1 MSKNQISEP
10 KQQRSIEKK
19 RRIIEAGFKLF
30 CEKGFYKTNT
40 AEIAKEAG
48 VSTGIVYR
56 YFPDKKAIFLECLPK
71 FFDAFYTGVYLD
83 IKKLVPP
90 FDYEMMLN
98 KIIDSLVDAHNYS
111 KDAHEEILVMMHSDP
126 DIKNFFDKAY
136 KEMNKQLAEVLGII
150 GLNTDYPY
158 EKMHIIIEMIESYC
172 HEVVFA
178 KENNLDYDMLKKILI
193 KAIIS
198 IIT

>member
-1 MSKNQISEP
+1 
-10 KQQRSIEKK
+10 
-19 RRIIEAGFKLF
+19 
-30 CEKGFYKTNT
+30 
-40 AEIAKEAG
+40 
-48 VSTGIVYR
+48 
-56 YFPDKKAIFLECLPK
+56 
-71 FFDAFYTGVYLD
+71 
-83 IKKLVPP
+83 
-90 FDYEMMLN
+90 
-98 KIIDSLVDAHNYS
+98 
-111 KDAHEEILVMMHSDP
+111 MMHSDP

-178 KENNLDYDMLKKILI
+178 KESKLDYDMLKKILI

>member
-1 MSKNQISEP
+1 MPKNQISEP

-19 RRIIEAGFKLF
+19 RRIVEAGFKLF

-56 YFPDKKAIFLECLPK
+56 YFSDKKAIYMECLPM
-71 FFDAFYTGVYLD
+71 FFDAFYTAVYID

-90 FDYEMMLN
+90 FDYETVLN

-111 KDAHEEILVMMHSDP
+111 KDAHEEILVMMHSDS
-126 DIKNFFDKAY
+126 DIKDFFNKAY

-150 GLNTDYPY
+150 GLNIDYPY
-158 EKMHIIIEMIESYC
+158 EKMHIVIDMIESYC